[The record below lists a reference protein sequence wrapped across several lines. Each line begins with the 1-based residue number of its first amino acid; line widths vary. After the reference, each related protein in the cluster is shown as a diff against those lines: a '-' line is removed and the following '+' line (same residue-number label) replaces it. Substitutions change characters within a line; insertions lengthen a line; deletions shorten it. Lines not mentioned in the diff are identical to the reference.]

1 MASIDSSLRQSGDK
15 EPPPQADLPTVLIV
29 DDSHDS
35 ANMLGSLFGARGY
48 ETHVAYNWA
57 AAVEAARTHPPDV
70 FLLDLGMPE
79 LDGVHL
85 ARLIRE
91 DEKLKDSVLVAVT
104 GYADE
109 LHRAQCEAAG
119 FDAVVSK
126 AAKWENLKS
135 IVDRLWSKRR
145 NR

>member
-1 MASIDSSLRQSGDK
+1 M
-15 EPPPQADLPTVLIV
+15 PTILIV
-29 DDSHDS
+29 DDSHDT
-35 ANMLGSLFGARGY
+35 ANMLGTLFGAGGY
-48 ETHVAYNWA
+48 ETHVVYDWA
-57 AAVEAARTHPPDV
+57 AALDAARTHRPDV

-91 DEKLKDSVLVAVT
+91 DSQFKGSILVAVT

-119 FDAVVSK
+119 FDSVLSK
-126 AAKWENLKS
+126 PAEWEDLKS
-135 IVDRLWSKRR
+135 IVDSLWSKRK